1 LRRNHGNRRKR
12 GLRAPNTTP
21 FGTKSRPALTHKIL
35 SAERP
40 FPAQKH
46 PDETILRPYVVILKQ
61 SGNVVT
67 AIASGGRVMSTIEN
81 DGAGSES
88 WDPALWAIGTVLG
101 VAIVYLACLT

>member
-1 LRRNHGNRRKR
+1 LDQ
-12 GLRAPNTTP
+12 
-21 FGTKSRPALTHKIL
+21 KSPRPDAQDF
-35 SAERP
+35 ERQRP

-67 AIASGGRVMSTIEN
+67 AITSGGRVMSTIEN

-88 WDPALWAIGTVLG
+88 WDPALWSIGTVLG
-101 VAIVYLACLT
+101 AAIVYLACLT